1 MSIEE
6 IKDQYAQKVDG
17 ENGINE
23 DIFIYTLSTCM
34 WCKKCKR
41 YLNERNVKYSYIDVD
56 KIDSADK
63 AKILEHLRAN
73 YQERISY
80 PFLTC
85 EKGFIVGYDQKKY
98 EEILNQGGAE

>member
-1 MSIEE
+1 MSIEDLKE
-6 IKDQYAQKVDG
+6 QYAQNVEG
-17 ENGINE
+17 ENGVNE

-41 YLNERNVKYSYIDVD
+41 YLDENNIKYSYIDVD
-56 KIDSADK
+56 TIDPNDK
-63 AKILEHLRAN
+63 ARILEYLRTN

-85 EKGFIVGYDQKKY
+85 SKGHVVGYDPNKY
-98 EEILNQGGAE
+98 EDLLKEGGE